1 MFVGSGVMNRIRAVE
16 RRSLVDRHTVVDRE
30 RPGEHVTRLQWFERG
45 LAVSAGLASGGIV
58 ADGFASLAAS
68 SPSHGQDVNV
78 LNFLLAFETLQ
89 ADFYAGASRDA
100 ALHGEWRRFAQTVGA
115 HERAHVAF
123 LRRTLGVA
131 VKPTPRFEL
140 RRVPVSL
147 DEFQRLAVT
156 LEDVGVALY
165 DGQAG
170 NLTAGSL
177 AAAAAILSV
186 EARHAAWVRD
196 LAGEEPAPV
205 ASDVPADA
213 TEVQARLTRAGVA
226 VV

>member
-1 MFVGSGVMNRIRAVE
+1 
-16 RRSLVDRHTVVDRE
+16 
-30 RPGEHVTRLQWFERG
+30 
-45 LAVSAGLASGGIV
+45 
-58 ADGFASLAAS
+58 
-68 SPSHGQDVNV
+68 
-78 LNFLLAFETLQ
+78 
-89 ADFYAGASRDA
+89 
-100 ALHGEWRRFAQTVGA
+100 
-115 HERAHVAF
+115 
-123 LRRTLGVA
+123 